1 MEYKSFKKLGP
12 AIKLDILSSPQ
23 GIVDVKLTSNQNPFC
38 EWFIQGPHD
47 PEDIESWI
55 KAYLEQKPLKKLPKM
70 AWPSTATPFSLEAW
84 KELAKVPFGSN
95 VTYKGLGELIGRP
108 MAFRAIG
115 TSCSK
120 NPFPFFVP
128 CHRVLGALGKLGGF
142 SCGLNIK
149 KKLLQFEG
157 IKFI

>member
-12 AIKLDILSSPQ
+12 AIKLDILSSPE
-23 GIVDVKLTSNQNPFC
+23 GITDVNLSYNQNPFC
-38 EWFIQGPHD
+38 EWTIKGPCD
-47 PEDIESWI
+47 LDNVESWI
-55 KAYLEQKPLKKLPKM
+55 KAYLVQKPLTKLPKM
-70 AWPSTATPFSLEAW
+70 VWPATATPFFLEAW

-95 VTYKGLGELIGRP
+95 VTYKGLGELIGHP
-108 MAFRAIG
+108 IAFRAIG
-115 TSCSK
+115 TACGK

-128 CHRVLGALGKLGGF
+128 CHRVLGASGKLGGF

-149 KKLLQFEG
+149 KRLLQFEG